1 MRIRIQ
7 AVSCNADPHA
17 YPDHWFSF
25 PSLKLIQIL
34 TQVRG
39 CLRSSGLTLATLFGV
54 IGGVVFGLAL
64 RQRPEPWT
72 DRWVSIFF
80 HQWTDRWHSIFLSAA
95 SSLVWNSANERSHWP
110 TVDLAF
116 FYWRRCIGLE
126 LHQGAEP
133 LTDRWLSILLLAAS
147 SLVWNSANERSHW
160 PTVDSAF
167 FIGGVVF
174 GLKLRQRP
182 GSRAIDQQ
190 VTQHFFLKELVG
202 AFFVLF
208 RFWDPFWSEKQKG
221 KGNNILFKKIK
232 YTADWKF
239 DCC

>member
-25 PSLKLIQIL
+25 PSLTLIPIL

-110 TVDLAF
+110 TVDSAF
-116 FYWRRCIGLE
+116 FYRRRRLWSETPPTTGL
-126 LHQGAEP
+126 P
-133 LTDRWLSILLLAAS
+133 
-147 SLVWNSANERSHW
+147 SHW
-160 PTVDSAF
+160 PTGDSAF
-167 FIGGVVF
+167 FSRGTGWRIF
-174 GLKLRQRP
+174 CPLSILRPILIRETE
-182 GSRAIDQQ
+182 GERK
-190 VTQHFFLKELVG
+190 QHTF
-202 AFFVLF
+202 
-208 RFWDPFWSEKQKG
+208 QK
-221 KGNNILFKKIK
+221 N
-232 YTADWKF
+232 
-239 DCC
+239 

>member
-80 HQWTDRWHSIFLSAA
+80 INRPTGDTAFFFIGGVVFGLELRQRAEPLTDRWLSIFLSAA
-95 SSLVWNSANERSHWP
+95 SSLVWNSANDRAP
-110 TVDLAF
+110 
-116 FYWRRCIGLE
+116 
-126 LHQGAEP
+126 EP
-133 LTDRWLSILLLAAS
+133 LTNRWLSIFFPRNWLAHFLS
-147 SLVWNSANERSHW
+147 SFDFETHSDQRNRRGKETTYFSK
-160 PTVDSAF
+160 
-167 FIGGVVF
+167 
-174 GLKLRQRP
+174 KL
-182 GSRAIDQQ
+182 
-190 VTQHFFLKELVG
+190 
-202 AFFVLF
+202 
-208 RFWDPFWSEKQKG
+208 
-221 KGNNILFKKIK
+221 NILLIGNLIAVRKLPVES
-232 YTADWKF
+232 
-239 DCC
+239 